1 MMALSASNGARIRA
15 TLGRLGLVALAS
27 WLCVALLD
35 LLLVRGPKPVA
46 GLLERDPAWLVLW
59 LGVTAAAGAGF
70 FVVLLHHFGDQ
81 TGPNTVKPA
90 VISLALAAI
99 WLFVAFTLVINF
111 HLLIGGR
118 L

>member
-1 MMALSASNGARIRA
+1 MALSVSNGAPFRV

-27 WLCVALLD
+27 WLCMALLD
-35 LLLVRGPKPVA
+35 LLLVRGPKTVA
-46 GLLERDPAWLVLW
+46 GLLERDPIWLVLW
-59 LGVTAAAGAGF
+59 LGVTAAASTGF
-70 FVVLLHHFGDQ
+70 FVALLHHFGDQ
-81 TGPNTVKPA
+81 TGSNTVKSA

-111 HLLIGGR
+111 HLLIGGG